1 MGGCIDNISVSK
13 MEWKGEDSALLQL
26 IEVITSVPAG
36 VITSSSHQEHLVL
49 LSFHVLRASQTW
61 PSENKPSEKI
71 SKALSKKKKGG
82 TGRGGTLLTAA
93 GTATEFQ
100 LCSNAALWAG
110 SFQKEKPLGLGF
122 VSNLPHLS
130 SLPYKSLSRR
140 ILF

>member
-1 MGGCIDNISVSK
+1 

-71 SKALSKKKKGG
+71 S
-82 TGRGGTLLTAA
+82 
-93 GTATEFQ
+93 
-100 LCSNAALWAG
+100 
-110 SFQKEKPLGLGF
+110 
-122 VSNLPHLS
+122 
-130 SLPYKSLSRR
+130 
-140 ILF
+140 